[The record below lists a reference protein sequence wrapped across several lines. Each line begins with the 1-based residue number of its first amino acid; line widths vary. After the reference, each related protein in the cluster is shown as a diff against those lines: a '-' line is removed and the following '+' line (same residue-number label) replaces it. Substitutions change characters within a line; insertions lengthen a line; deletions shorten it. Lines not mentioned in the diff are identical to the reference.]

1 MKNHVEQI
9 IQCILGKPSYSAVFC
24 CIIDLFGR
32 SHTGTM
38 SRRDFHTS
46 SIHITKDTCLM
57 FSFRKSQY
65 HYDEEKNLA
74 SNKNGWITENQ
85 FIEIKAGNLLVPMQ
99 TIIRKQNLQFHPI
112 SVAHQKKAKKIQS
125 TRFSH
130 QPNEKTFRENY
141 LFTQQKKKKQHRSFP
156 IQSNRSVAFGIQRL
170 SCSFGCS

>member
-9 IQCILGKPSYSAVFC
+9 IQCILGKPSYYAVFC

-112 SVAHQKKAKKIQS
+112 SVAHQKKAKKTNPPDFLINRMRRRS
-125 TRFSH
+125 
-130 QPNEKTFRENY
+130 EKTTFLHSRRRKNSIVHSPFNQTVPSP
-141 LFTQQKKKKQHRSFP
+141 LVFK
-156 IQSNRSVAFGIQRL
+156 G
-170 SCSFGCS
+170 